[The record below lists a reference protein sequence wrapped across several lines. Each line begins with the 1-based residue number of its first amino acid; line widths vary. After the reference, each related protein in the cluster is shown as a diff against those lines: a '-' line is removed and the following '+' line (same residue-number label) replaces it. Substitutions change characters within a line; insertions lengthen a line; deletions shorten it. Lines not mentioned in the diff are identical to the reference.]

1 MKRVL
6 VSGASGLTGK
16 SIVDEFKVNHYE
28 VTALGRSLVKL
39 KKELP
44 GLSRY
49 IEWNYSEDSIS
60 DFSNKFEG
68 FDSVIHL
75 SGAGIIDKKWSNEYK
90 KIIVESRTKTTSALI
105 KALSNCKEKPES
117 FICASAIGYYGD
129 TGDIEKNE
137 NDKNGEGFLP
147 EVCTAWENEAIRA
160 SEHGMREVRVRIGVV
175 LTAEGGA
182 LKKMLLPFK
191 LFIGG
196 PIGSGEQWMSW
207 IHIKD
212 LAAAFVFTV
221 ENKEIRG
228 AVNGTSP
235 YPVKMKHFAS
245 VLGKTISRPHI
256 FAVPSFVIKLI
267 LGESASTVLESQKIY
282 PKVLKEAGFT
292 FKFSELPAALK
303 NLLQ

>member
-16 SIVDEFKVNHYE
+16 SIVNELKANQFE
-28 VTALGRSLVKL
+28 VTVLGRNLVKL

-44 GLSRY
+44 GLSGY
-49 IEWNYSEDSIS
+49 IEWNYSEESIAG
-60 DFSNKFEG
+60 FSNKVEG

-75 SGAGIIDKKWSNEYK
+75 SGAGIIDKKWSDDYK
-90 KIIVESRTKTTSALI
+90 KVIIESRTKTTSALI
-105 KALSNCKEKPES
+105 KALSNCEQKPES

-129 TGDIEKNE
+129 TGEFEKNE
-137 NDKNGEGFLP
+137 SDTNGKGFLP
-147 EVCTAWENEAIRA
+147 EVCTAWENEAVKA
-160 SEHGMREVRVRIGVV
+160 SEHGMREVRMRIGVV

-207 IHIKD
+207 IHIND
-212 LAAAFVFTV
+212 LAAAFVFAI
-221 ENKEIRG
+221 EHKEISG
-228 AVNGTSP
+228 AINGTSP

-256 FAVPSFVIKLI
+256 FPVPSFVIKLI
-267 LGESASTVLESQKIY
+267 LGESASTVLESQKVY
-282 PKVLKEAGFT
+282 PKVLKESGFN
-292 FKFSELPAALK
+292 FKFPELPAALK
-303 NLLQ
+303 NLLK